1 MIVSY
6 QFVNPEKEGDPAHL
20 FILGDIVEGA
30 WVWEGEESPVTLLDK
45 IKGSGATELV
55 CHIDSYGGVTSAGI
69 AMYNLLRSCEA
80 KVTTIAEG
88 FCASAASLVFMAG
101 DQRIMRNA
109 SLLMIH
115 NAWSTVAGNADELR
129 KTADDLD
136 KISRTAANIYREH
149 ISLEDEKL
157 EALLAAESWID
168 PEEAVEWGFA
178 TGIAQDEEQKN
189 EAYSS
194 AFQSIRNALRTE
206 QEPPKTAFQKYF
218 KNFLQ

>member
-1 MIVSY
+1 MIVPY

-30 WVWEGEESPVTLLDK
+30 WVWKGEESPITLLDK

-101 DQRIMRNA
+101 DKRIMRNA

-115 NAWSTVAGNADELR
+115 NAWSTVAGNAEELR
-129 KTADDLD
+129 KTADD
-136 KISRTAANIYREH
+136 
-149 ISLEDEKL
+149 LEDEKL

-206 QEPPKTAFQKYF
+206 QEQPKTAFQKYF